1 MPEHARLA
9 PSASDRWIPCA
20 ASIPM
25 SEGVEDTESPQAA
38 EGTLAHHILLDE
50 ALTDWLLMGTTTVE
64 CDDEEMKAY
73 LQQCFDYVVNRY
85 NEMPGNNKRILI
97 ETRVDLHYMTNRDDM
112 WGQAD
117 VIIFTDT
124 YIDCID
130 LKYGAGTFVE
140 ADASQ
145 NKIYLLGAMS
155 EVMKAT
161 REDAEW
167 ISVRS
172 TIMQPRLPDIDG
184 EIFRWEEYDPE
195 ELITWKDEVLI
206 PAAARTD
213 IETDPV
219 PGTKQCQFCPVKATC
234 PAVAQA
240 VTDLCN
246 VFEPVLDFDG
256 NPDPSGAMVKLDELA
271 NTDLMDVARL
281 MEVHNNIPF
290 IEGYL
295 KAVSERLRILIEQH
309 HPDVRGR
316 LKIVRSR
323 GRNKW
328 NLDDD
333 TLLIEELTKGTG
345 RLKKGQI
352 TKQAVISAPQALKIS
367 GLKPAQ
373 LKKMQEY
380 IVKGEG
386 SLTIV
391 PFSDPR
397 PDAFPPMPF
406 ESIESVSEDTLL
418 IDGEVDA
425 WLDPEPEPEYDWI

>member
-1 MPEHARLA
+1 MTEHARLA

-20 ASIPM
+20 ASVPM

-50 ALTDWLLMGTTTVE
+50 ALTDWLLMGTMTVE
-64 CDDEEMKAY
+64 CDDKEMQAY

-85 NEMPGNNKRILI
+85 NEIPGDNKRILI
-97 ETRVDLHYMTNRDDM
+97 EQRVDLHYMTNRDDM
-112 WGQAD
+112 WGQSD
-117 VIIFTDT
+117 IIIITDT
-124 YIDCID
+124 YMDVID
-130 LKYGAGTFVE
+130 LKYGAGVFVE
-140 ADASQ
+140 ADGSQ
-145 NKIYLLGAMS
+145 NKIYTLGAMS

-184 EIFRWEEYDPE
+184 DIFRYEEYDPE
-195 ELITWKDEVLI
+195 ELITWKDEILI

-213 IETDPV
+213 IETEPV
-219 PGTKQCQFCPVKATC
+219 PGVKQCRFCPVKATC
-234 PAVAQA
+234 PAVQQV
-240 VTDLCN
+240 VTDLCS
-246 VFEPVLDFDG
+246 VFEPVDLAHSTEVVATIRD
-256 NPDPSGAMVKLDELA
+256 PDI
-271 NTDLMDVARL
+271 MDVASL
-281 MEVHNNIPF
+281 VEVHDNIPF

-295 KAVSERLRILIEQH
+295 KAVSAKLRILIEQH
-309 HPDVRGR
+309 HPDVMGR

-323 GRNKW
+323 GQNKW

-333 TLLIEELTKGTG
+333 TLLLEELTKGTG

-386 SLTIV
+386 SLAIV

-397 PDAFPPMPF
+397 NDAFPPMPF
-406 ESIESVSEDTLL
+406 EAAESVVEDTL
-418 IDGEVDA
+418 V
-425 WLDPEPEPEYDWI
+425 EPVYDWL